1 MNADNSTLTGRVVD
15 IGQCDPDHASIR
27 RLAESLGLSVV
38 RAYTA
43 ADARKLVA
51 EPGVVLALVNRI
63 FDADGASGMDCIE
76 ELVALTQSASF
87 PNPRMKVMLVSNYP
101 EYQSQ
106 AVALGALPG
115 FGKAALREPDTAEL
129 IRKALG

>member
-1 MNADNSTLTGRVVD
+1 MNSDSVALSGRVVD

-27 RLAESLGLSVV
+27 RLAESLGLTVV

-43 ADARKLVA
+43 ADARRLVA

-63 FDADGASGMDCIE
+63 FDADGASGLDCIQ
-76 ELVALTQSASF
+76 ELVALSKTATF

-101 EYQSQ
+101 EYQAQ
-106 AVALGALPG
+106 AVALGALQG
-115 FGKAALREPDTAEL
+115 FGKAALREPETAEVL
-129 IRKALG
+129 RKALF

>member
-1 MNADNSTLTGRVVD
+1 
-15 IGQCDPDHASIR
+15 
-27 RLAESLGLSVV
+27 
-38 RAYTA
+38 
-43 ADARKLVA
+43 
-51 EPGVVLALVNRI
+51 
-63 FDADGASGMDCIE
+63 MDCIE

>member
-1 MNADNSTLTGRVVD
+1 MNPDKSPLHGRVVD

-27 RLAESLGLSVV
+27 RLAESLGLAVV

-43 ADARKLVA
+43 AEARRLVT

-63 FDADGASGMDCIE
+63 FDADGASGMDCIQ
-76 ELVALTQSASF
+76 ELVELKKTAQFA
-87 PNPRMKVMLVSNYP
+87 NPRMKVMLVSNYP

-106 AVALGALPG
+106 AAALGASPG
-115 FGKAALREPDTAEL
+115 FGKAALFEPETAEL
-129 IRKALG
+129 IRRALS